1 MYCESCGSF
10 IPDGQSFCT
19 NCGAPVAAQPAPQ
32 PAAAPVAAPAPAP
45 APAPQAVPVQPVYQ
59 QPAYQQTVQPVNV
72 QPVYQQP
79 TYAAPVSNGP
89 VKAGNGAATAGL
101 VFGIITIA
109 LFWVPFFNLFTT
121 GICGLLG
128 LIFSI
133 IGLAKKNAGGKPKAI
148 VGLILTIVGS
158 ILTVFYYY
166 EIGQT
171 IVSDPSLSREFEEI
185 FEDTAAPEG
194 YTFSEGEFITPDQEY
209 VSGVLHID
217 GCLVEF

>member
-1 MYCESCGSF
+1 M
-10 IPDGQSFCT
+10 
-19 NCGAPVAAQPAPQ
+19 
-32 PAAAPVAAPAPAP
+32 
-45 APAPQAVPVQPVYQ
+45 
-59 QPAYQQTVQPVNV
+59 
-72 QPVYQQP
+72 
-79 TYAAPVSNGP
+79 
-89 VKAGNGAATAGL
+89 
-101 VFGIITIA
+101 
-109 LFWVPFFNLFTT
+109 FWVPFFNLFTT

-171 IVSDPSLSREFEEI
+171 IASDPSLSREFEEI
-185 FEDTAAPEG
+185 FEDTAAPEE